1 MNFLSPQFLWG
12 LLAAVPLV
20 AVYFLKVRPRRRTVT
35 AFFLWQ
41 QVFEKRKSAS
51 LFQRLRDALS
61 LLLMLLTLAA
71 AVFAAAGLRFRKTD
85 ERDLVVIVDASP
97 SMRARVDGKSLVAQ
111 ARTTTRDWIK
121 ALNGTRR
128 MAIGL
133 AANDLHFISHLSESP
148 RDLLDATDLIA
159 ATDLPIT
166 PATVAAVN
174 AVAAHGAARTR
185 FILVTDGSRGWEGL
199 APNIEVVRL
208 TDQALPNAGFIAAD
222 LEWSGIAGSQARFF
236 YQIGS
241 SFPEEKHVELE
252 LRNADDSS
260 LLRIIPLTLKPGT
273 PVTDTLDVEGASPGR
288 WTARLLGGDAFPDD
302 DQAALGLAPRRP
314 VRVAIPPADAYFFQ
328 RCVES
333 FQVASG
339 ALQLV
344 SANPEVVLAKGSAAP
359 INAARAAET
368 AAPDLGQNARTTGG
382 AGILPAALLI
392 FAPQGES
399 PFWKSVGEPC
409 EVLLPVAKQPGH
421 PVLKNLDFE
430 ALRFEGARAVVP
442 SDGALILVTAES
454 GMPLI
459 WQATVADKTAIVVNL
474 DPDEGEFFLSPWFPV
489 MVHSAATHL
498 AGRSAP
504 PRAVVATGGFAS
516 VPGGAT
522 PPNNPPPE
530 NGVEAPGHGQNA
542 RTTGG
547 AGILPAA
554 APALADSTVLV
565 DHRGHW
571 HAATG
576 EWFGGALLSEPET
589 VLDAKGPA
597 ASAKPIERGHPPPV
611 WLLVLAL
618 GLLAGEMLL
627 YHRRKVG

>member
-12 LLAAVPLV
+12 LLAAVPLI

-61 LLLMLLTLAA
+61 LLLMLIALAA
-71 AVFAAAGLRFRKTD
+71 AVFAAAGLRFRKSD

-97 SMRARVDGKSLVAQ
+97 SMRARVNGKSLVAQ

-159 ATDLPIT
+159 ATDLPVT
-166 PATVAAVN
+166 PATVNAVN
-174 AVAAHGAARTR
+174 AAAAHGAARTR

-222 LEWSGIAGSQARFF
+222 LEWSDIAGSQARFF

-241 SFPEEKHVELE
+241 SFPADKHVELE

-260 LLRIIPLTLKPGT
+260 LLRIIPLTLKPDE
-273 PVTDTLDVEGASPGR
+273 PVTDTIEIEGASPGR

-328 RCVES
+328 RCVVS

-344 SANPEVVLAKGSAAP
+344 TANPEVVLAKGSAP
-359 INAARAAET
+359 P
-368 AAPDLGQNARTTGG
+368 AAP
-382 AGILPAALLI
+382 AALI

-409 EVLLPVAKQPGH
+409 EVLLPEARRPGH

-459 WQATVADKTAIVVNL
+459 WQASVANKSAVVVNL

-489 MVHSAATHL
+489 IVHNAATHL
-498 AGRSAP
+498 AGRSSP
-504 PRAVVATGGFAS
+504 PRAVVATGGLAMI
-516 VPGGAT
+516 PGGAT
-522 PPNNPPPE
+522 PP
-530 NGVEAPGHGQNA
+530 
-542 RTTGG
+542 
-547 AGILPAA
+547 AGS
-554 APALADSTVLV
+554 ALANMTFLV
-565 DHRGHW
+565 DQRGHW

-576 EWFGGALLSEPET
+576 EWFGGAILSEPET

-597 ASAKPIERGHPPPV
+597 ASAKPIERGHPPLV

>member
-12 LLAAVPLV
+12 LLAAVPLI
-20 AVYFLKVRPRRRTVT
+20 AVYFLKVRPRRRGVT

-41 QVFEKRKSAS
+41 RVFEKRKSAS

-61 LLLMLLTLAA
+61 LLLMLLTLLA
-71 AVFAAAGLRFRKTD
+71 AVFAAAGLRFSKGD

-97 SMRARVDGKSLVAQ
+97 SMRARVNGKSLVNH
-111 ARTTTRDWIK
+111 ARATTRDWIK

-133 AANDLHFISHLSESP
+133 AANDLRFISHLSESP
-148 RDLLDATDLIA
+148 RDLLDAANLIA

-174 AVAAHGAARTR
+174 AAAAHGAARTR

-208 TDQALPNAGFIAAD
+208 SDQALPNAGIIAAD
-222 LEWSGIAGSQARFF
+222 LEWSGIAGRKARFF
-236 YQIGS
+236 YQIAS
-241 SFPEEKHVELE
+241 SFPTDKQVELE
-252 LRNADDSS
+252 LRNADDPAF
-260 LLRIIPLTLKPGT
+260 LRIIPLTLKPGA
-273 PVTDTLDVEGASPGR
+273 PVTATLDLEGASPGR

-314 VRVAIPPADAYFFQ
+314 VRVAIPAADAYFFQ

-339 ALQLV
+339 ALELV
-344 SANPEVVLAKGSAAP
+344 TANPEVVLARG
-359 INAARAAET
+359 NA
-368 AAPDLGQNARTTGG
+368 GG
-382 AGILPAALLI
+382 AGIPPAASLI
-392 FAPQGES
+392 FSPQGES
-399 PFWKSVGEPC
+399 PFWKSIGERT
-409 EVLLPVAKQPGH
+409 EVLLPEARQPGH

-430 ALRFEGARAVVP
+430 ALRFEGARTVVP
-442 SDGALILVTAES
+442 PEGALILATAES

-459 WQATVADKTAIVVNL
+459 WQATLANQSAIVVNL

-489 MVHSAATHL
+489 IVHNAATHL
-498 AGRSAP
+498 AGRGSP
-504 PRAVVATGGFAS
+504 PRAVVATGSLATI
-516 VPGGAT
+516 PGGAT
-522 PPNNPPPE
+522 PPQNPPPG
-530 NGVEAPGHGQNA
+530 NGVAVS
-542 RTTGG
+542 
-547 AGILPAA
+547 
-554 APALADSTVLV
+554 ALADTMFLV
-565 DHRGHW
+565 DQRGHW

-597 ASAKPIERGHPPPV
+597 ATAKPIERGHPPLV
-611 WLLVLAL
+611 WLLALAL

>member
-71 AVFAAAGLRFRKTD
+71 AVFAAAGLRFRKSD

-111 ARTTTRDWIK
+111 ARTTTREWIK

-159 ATDLPIT
+159 AADLPIT

-174 AVAAHGAARTR
+174 AAAAYGAARTR

-241 SFPEEKHVELE
+241 SFLVDKHLELE
-252 LRNADDSS
+252 LRNADDPA

-314 VRVAIPPADAYFFQ
+314 VSVAIPPTDAYFFQ

-344 SANPEVVLAKGSAAP
+344 SANPEVVLAKG
-359 INAARAAET
+359 NA
-368 AAPDLGQNARTTGG
+368 GG
-382 AGILPAALLI
+382 AGILPAASLI

-409 EVLLPVAKQPGH
+409 EVLLPEAKQPGH

-442 SDGALILVTAES
+442 AENSLILATAES

-459 WQATVADKTAIVVNL
+459 WQATVANKTAVVVNL

-489 MVHSAATHL
+489 IVHNAATHL
-498 AGRSAP
+498 AGRSSP
-504 PRAVVATGGFAS
+504 PRAVVATGSLAT

-530 NGVEAPGHGQNA
+530 NGVANSGHGQNA

-554 APALADSTVLV
+554 APALADSTLLI
-565 DHRGHW
+565 DQRGHW

-576 EWFGGALLSEPET
+576 EWFGGAILSEPET

-597 ASAKPIERGHPPPV
+597 ASAKSIERGHPPLV
-611 WLLVLAL
+611 WLLFLAL

>member
-12 LLAAVPLV
+12 LLAAVPLI

-61 LLLMLLTLAA
+61 LLLMLLALAA
-71 AVFAAAGLRFRKTD
+71 AVFAAAGLRFRKSD

-111 ARTTTRDWIK
+111 ARATTRDWIK

-159 ATDLPIT
+159 ATDLPVT

-174 AVAAHGAARTR
+174 AAAAHGAARTR
-185 FILVTDGSRGWEGL
+185 FILVTDGSRGWESL

-222 LEWSGIAGSQARFF
+222 FEWSGIAGSQARFF
-236 YQIGS
+236 YQISS

-252 LRNADDSS
+252 LRNADDPA
-260 LLRIIPLTLKPGT
+260 LLRIIPLTLKPGA

-344 SANPEVVLAKGSAAP
+344 TANPEVVLAKGSAP
-359 INAARAAET
+359 P
-368 AAPDLGQNARTTGG
+368 AAP
-382 AGILPAALLI
+382 AALI

-409 EVLLPVAKQPGH
+409 EVLLPEAKQPGH

-459 WQATVADKTAIVVNL
+459 WQASVANKSAVVVNL

-489 MVHSAATHL
+489 IVHNAATHL
-498 AGRSAP
+498 AGRSSP
-504 PRAVVATGGFAS
+504 PPAVVATGS
-516 VPGGAT
+516 LTSLPGGAT
-522 PPNNPPPE
+522 PPV
-530 NGVEAPGHGQNA
+530 GAA
-542 RTTGG
+542 LTSTTF
-547 AGILPAA
+547 
-554 APALADSTVLV
+554 LV
-565 DHRGHW
+565 DQRGHW

-576 EWFGGALLSEPET
+576 EWFGGAILSEPET

-597 ASAKPIERGHPPPV
+597 ASAKPIERGHPPLV

>member
-12 LLAAVPLV
+12 LLAAVPLI

-71 AVFAAAGLRFRKTD
+71 AVFAAAGLRFRKSD

-111 ARTTTRDWIK
+111 ARATTRDWIK

-159 ATDLPIT
+159 ATDLPVT

-174 AVAAHGAARTR
+174 AAATHGAARTR
-185 FILVTDGSRGWEGL
+185 FILVTDGSRGWESL

-222 LEWSGIAGSQARFF
+222 FEWSGIAGSQARFF
-236 YQIGS
+236 YQISS

-252 LRNADDSS
+252 LRNADDPA
-260 LLRIIPLTLKPGT
+260 LLRIIPLTLKPGA

-344 SANPEVVLAKGSAAP
+344 TANPEVVLAKGSAP
-359 INAARAAET
+359 P
-368 AAPDLGQNARTTGG
+368 AAP
-382 AGILPAALLI
+382 AALI

-409 EVLLPVAKQPGH
+409 EVLLPEAKQPGH

-459 WQATVADKTAIVVNL
+459 WQASVANKSAVVVNL

-489 MVHSAATHL
+489 IVHNAATHL
-498 AGRSAP
+498 AGRSSP
-504 PRAVVATGGFAS
+504 PPAVVATGS
-516 VPGGAT
+516 LTSLPGGAT
-522 PPNNPPPE
+522 PPV
-530 NGVEAPGHGQNA
+530 GAA
-542 RTTGG
+542 LTSTTF
-547 AGILPAA
+547 
-554 APALADSTVLV
+554 LV
-565 DHRGHW
+565 DQRGHW

-576 EWFGGALLSEPET
+576 EWFGGAILSEPET

-597 ASAKPIERGHPPPV
+597 ASAKPIERGHPPLV

>member
-12 LLAAVPLV
+12 LLAAVPLI

-71 AVFAAAGLRFRKTD
+71 AVFAAAGLRFRKSD

-111 ARTTTRDWIK
+111 ARATTRDWIK

-159 ATDLPIT
+159 ATDLPIAPT
-166 PATVAAVN
+166 TVAAVN
-174 AVAAHGAARTR
+174 AAATHGAARTR

-222 LEWSGIAGSQARFF
+222 LEWSGVAGSQARFF

-252 LRNADDSS
+252 LRNADDPA

-314 VRVAIPPADAYFFQ
+314 VRVAIPPTDAYFFQ

-344 SANPEVVLAKGSAAP
+344 TANPEVVLAKGSAPPDAP
-359 INAARAAET
+359 AS
-368 AAPDLGQNARTTGG
+368 
-382 AGILPAALLI
+382 LI

-409 EVLLPVAKQPGH
+409 EMLLPEARQPGH

-430 ALRFEGARAVVP
+430 ALRFEGARTIVP
-442 SDGALILVTAES
+442 PEGALILATAES

-459 WQATVADKTAIVVNL
+459 WQATVANQTAVVVNL

-489 MVHSAATHL
+489 IVHNAATHL
-498 AGRSAP
+498 AGRSSP
-504 PRAVVATGGFAS
+504 PRAVVATGGVAS
-516 VPGGAT
+516 TPGGAT
-522 PPNNPPPE
+522 PP
-530 NGVEAPGHGQNA
+530 V
-542 RTTGG
+542 G
-547 AGILPAA
+547 A
-554 APALADSTVLV
+554 ALTNTAFLV
-565 DHRGHW
+565 DQRGHW

-576 EWFGGALLSEPET
+576 EWFGGAILSEPET

-597 ASAKPIERGHPPPV
+597 ASAKPIERGHPPLV
-611 WLLVLAL
+611 WLLILAL

>member
-20 AVYFLKVRPRRRTVT
+20 AVYFLKVRPRRRAVT

-85 ERDLVVIVDASP
+85 ERDLVVIIDASP
-97 SMRARVDGKSLVAQ
+97 SMRARTSGKSLVAQ
-111 ARTTTRDWIK
+111 ARNLTREWIK

-148 RDLLDATDLIA
+148 RDLLDTTDLIV
-159 ATDLPIT
+159 ATDLPISA
-166 PATVAAVN
+166 ATVSAVN
-174 AVAAHGAARTR
+174 AAAAHGAARTR

-222 LEWSGIAGSQARFF
+222 LEWSGIAGDQARFF
-236 YQIGS
+236 YQVAS
-241 SFPEEKHVELE
+241 SFPAEKHVELE

-260 LLRIIPLTLKPGT
+260 LLRIIPLTLKPGELA
-273 PVTDTLDVEGASPGR
+273 TDTIEVEGARPGR
-288 WTARLLGGDAFPDD
+288 WTARLLGGDALPDD
-302 DQAALGLAPRRP
+302 DQAALGLAPHTP
-314 VRVAIPPADAYFFQ
+314 VRVAIPPTDAYFFQ

-339 ALQLV
+339 ALALV
-344 SANPEVVLAKGSAAP
+344 TANPEIGLAKGAVP
-359 INAARAAET
+359 
-368 AAPDLGQNARTTGG
+368 PG
-382 AGILPAALLI
+382 APAALI

-409 EVLLPVAKQPGH
+409 EVLLPEAKQPGH
-421 PVLKNLDFE
+421 PLLKNLDLE
-430 ALRFEGARAVVP
+430 ALRFEGARTVVP
-442 SDGALILVTAES
+442 ADGALVLVAAES
-454 GMPLI
+454 GQPLI
-459 WQATVADKTAIVVNL
+459 WQATGANISAIVVNL

-489 MVHSAATHL
+489 IVHNAATHL
-498 AGRSAP
+498 AGRSSP
-504 PRAVVATGGFAS
+504 PRAVVATGS
-516 VPGGAT
+516 VAMLAGGAT
-522 PPNNPPPE
+522 PPA
-530 NGVEAPGHGQNA
+530 GAA
-542 RTTGG
+542 LTDTTF
-547 AGILPAA
+547 
-554 APALADSTVLV
+554 LV
-565 DHRGHW
+565 DQRGHW
-571 HAATG
+571 HAASG

-597 ASAKPIERGHPPPV
+597 ASAKPIERGHPPFV
-611 WLLVLAL
+611 WLLILAL

>member
-1 MNFLSPQFLWG
+1 MNFLTPQFLWG

-20 AVYFLKVRPRRRTVT
+20 AVYFLKVRPRRRSVT

-41 QVFEKRKSAS
+41 QVFENRKSAS

-85 ERDLVVIVDASP
+85 ERDLVVIIDASP
-97 SMRARVDGKSLVAQ
+97 SMRAKTNGKTLVAQ
-111 ARTTTRDWIK
+111 ARNTTREWIK

-133 AANDLHFISHLSESP
+133 AAGDLHFISHLSESP
-148 RDLLDATDLIA
+148 RDLLDSTDSIV

-166 PATVAAVN
+166 AATVTAVN
-174 AVAAHGAARTR
+174 AAAAHGAAHTR
-185 FILVTDGSRGWEGL
+185 VILVTDGSRGWEGL
-199 APNIEVVRL
+199 APDIEVVRL
-208 TDQALPNAGFIAAD
+208 TDQPLANAGFIAAD
-222 LEWSGIAGSQARFF
+222 LEWSGVAGSRARFF

-241 SFPEEKHVELE
+241 SFAAEKHLELE
-252 LRNADDSS
+252 LRNGDDPS
-260 LLRIIPLTLKPGT
+260 LLRIIPVTLKPGET
-273 PVTDTLDVEGASPGR
+273 ATDTLEVEGASPGR

-302 DQAALGLAPRRP
+302 DVAALGLAPRLP
-314 VRVAIPPADAYFFQ
+314 VRVAIPVTDAYFFQ

-344 SANPEVVLAKGSAAP
+344 TTAPEVVLAKGTAPSAA
-359 INAARAAET
+359 
-368 AAPDLGQNARTTGG
+368 TTSV
-382 AGILPAALLI
+382 I

-409 EVLLPVAKQPGH
+409 DVLLPEARQAGH
-421 PVLKNLDFE
+421 PVLRNLDFE
-430 ALRFEGARAVVP
+430 ALRFEGARSIVP
-442 SDGALILVTAES
+442 PEGALILATAES

-459 WQATVADKTAIVVNL
+459 WQTTVSNQSAVVVNL

-489 MVHSAATHL
+489 IVHNAATHL
-498 AGRSAP
+498 AGRSSP
-504 PRAVVATGGFAS
+504 PRAVFATGSIAT
-516 VPGGAT
+516 VAGGAT
-522 PPNNPPPE
+522 PPS
-530 NGVEAPGHGQNA
+530 G
-542 RTTGG
+542 
-547 AGILPAA
+547 
-554 APALADSTVLV
+554 PALTEISFPVNQS
-565 DHRGHW
+565 GHW

-589 VLDAKGPA
+589 VLDGKGPA
-597 ASAKPIERGHPPPV
+597 ASALPIERGHPPLV

-618 GLLAGEMLL
+618 TLLAGEMLL